1 MCGVNAGASGGAFRV
16 VVEGRSVDELTGGGG
31 GGVAPAVLLRACVP
45 SVSMPLELC
54 DVLSGPLLVSSG
66 DPV

>member
-1 MCGVNAGASGGAFRV
+1 MNAGASGGASRV
-16 VVEGRSVDELTGGGG
+16 VVEGRSEDELTGGGGGGG

-45 SVSMPLELC
+45 SVSVPLELC

>member
-1 MCGVNAGASGGAFRV
+1 M
-16 VVEGRSVDELTGGGG
+16 VEGRSEDELTGGGGGGG
-31 GGVAPAVLLRACVP
+31 GGVAPAVLLWACVP